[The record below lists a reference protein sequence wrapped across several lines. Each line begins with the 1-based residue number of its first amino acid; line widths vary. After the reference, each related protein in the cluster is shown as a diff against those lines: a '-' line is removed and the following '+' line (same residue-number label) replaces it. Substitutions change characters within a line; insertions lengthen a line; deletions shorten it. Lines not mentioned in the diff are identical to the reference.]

1 MLEAFRV
8 GPVITAKGQATLFAA
23 ALPTGVI
30 TSIAASAAQ
39 ALAELRLQAGA
50 AATRL
55 VCEPALAAAGRPLGF
70 QPAALS
76 TDAMEVRSTLT
87 TMLALGLRAEPAI
100 IAMVPRLI
108 DVGVKFHAAA
118 PWQLVAPE
126 TPIEITL
133 DRLGTTRRCV
143 ASVFRVASG
152 EAGIALH
159 DSADVH
165 ASAVAAAYEGTAQV
179 ASVQAVTLGTDP
191 AFVAD
196 AVHASHGA
204 RLAVLPTTGNG
215 PRQPPI
221 TPLMV
226 CDLTAVMFAVTQ
238 LAPGRPTADV
248 TLELTADEVWRCSA
262 RLPAGHAV
270 APPPPPPWTTQPP
283 PARPHVPSVRITT
296 PVLPVTD
303 LPAAIAAL
311 RVLGFEIREAVTGTA
326 QLPTASVFWPG
337 LMLELVHVPGSR
349 GGACHVVVDAL
360 EPLVN
365 DWRARGV
372 EVKLVERAGER
383 IALLELPGELVL
395 TVADQVPAGY
405 QPPRAP
411 RRARPRA
418 PKARS

>member
-8 GPVITAKGQATLFAA
+8 GPVFTAKGQATLFAA
-23 ALPTGVI
+23 ALPTGVL
-30 TSIAASAAQ
+30 TSVAASAAQ
-39 ALAELRLQAGA
+39 ALAELRRQAGA

-70 QPAALS
+70 KSAALS
-76 TDAMEVRSTLT
+76 PDALEVRSTLT

-118 PWQLVAPE
+118 PWTLTTPEAPL
-126 TPIEITL
+126 EITL
-133 DRLGTTRRCV
+133 ERLGTTRRCV
-143 ASVFRVASG
+143 ASVYRVASG
-152 EAGIALH
+152 EACIALH
-159 DSADVH
+159 DSAAAH
-165 ASAVAAAYEGTAQV
+165 SAAVAAAYEGTAQV
-179 ASVQAVTLGTDP
+179 ASVQAVTFGTDP
-191 AFVAD
+191 DFVAD
-196 AVHASHGA
+196 AVHASHGT

-360 EPLVN
+360 EPLVK